1 MDFCETTS
9 NTIIKTF
16 AKFHFVMNLF
26 QVIMTVDL
34 TKCVNDIICLAL
46 CDVIILKLT
55 LSFLTKTS
63 RQRRKYLQNEKSIK

>member
-9 NTIIKTF
+9 NTIIKTC

-34 TKCVNDIICLAL
+34 TTYNDAGDNKNSCRGPPAL
-46 CDVIILKLT
+46 KSGSCRLILPVINRT
-55 LSFLTKTS
+55 C
-63 RQRRKYLQNEKSIK
+63 QYLMLIM